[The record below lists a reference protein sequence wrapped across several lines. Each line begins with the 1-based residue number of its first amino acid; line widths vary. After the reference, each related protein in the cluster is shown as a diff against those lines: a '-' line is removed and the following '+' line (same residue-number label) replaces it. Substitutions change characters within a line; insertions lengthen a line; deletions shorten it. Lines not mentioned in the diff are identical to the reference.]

1 MVRPEISVPR
11 RHLCSVG
18 EIVNSRYRVMSELG
32 EGTYGHVYKVSD
44 LNGTIYALKLLH
56 LWDIPADIRKELV
69 DRFEM
74 EYQTGRIQSDHLVHS
89 VDLGYLEG
97 NPYIVM
103 EFCGGGDL
111 SSKMDDDGTRTAK
124 YARDILKG
132 LDALHVNGKVH
143 RDLKPENVLLKDN
156 GLAALTDFGIAGDRN
171 KRMTER
177 NIFGRP
183 YQIFGTYAYMPPEQV
198 TRKAGGSTVLPTT
211 DIFSFGVLLYQLLT
225 GKLPFGTLNDHND
238 LARYQIRSK
247 AGEWDRMTLL
257 NKPRG
262 RYWEGLIGECLEPDY
277 KKRLQSATAALRK
290 IPDFGEFVPEYV
302 SQRNAAPAP
311 RQVMSQTP
319 NPARAAAPG
328 FVLKVLQ
335 GKEYGKQYDLLKMLD
350 QNAKR
355 LLTAGRGLMNDIQLV
370 DFESF
375 YTSRKHFTI
384 EVDRA
389 TNTFFIRDGQWDMES
404 RQWLPSSNGTYVN
417 SSQIDKSG
425 RRLNPGDIITV
436 GEITL
441 KFEQY
446 C

>member
-1 MVRPEISVPR
+1 MARPDISVPR
-11 RHLCSVG
+11 RHVCSIG
-18 EIVNSRYRVMSELG
+18 EIVSSRYRILSELG

-44 LNGTIYALKLLH
+44 LSGTIYALKLLH

-74 EYQTGRIQSDHLVHS
+74 EYQTGRIHSEHLVHS

-103 EFCGGGDL
+103 EFCSGGDL

-124 YARDILKG
+124 YAREILKG

-143 RDLKPENVLLKDN
+143 RDLKPENVLIKEN
-156 GLAALTDFGIAGDRN
+156 GLAALTDFGISGDRN

-183 YQIFGTYAYMPPEQV
+183 YQVFGTYAYMPPEQV

-211 DIFSFGVLLYQLLT
+211 DIFSFGVLLYQLIT

-247 AGEWDRMTLL
+247 SGEWDRMTLL

-262 RYWEGLIGECLEPDY
+262 RYWEGLIAECLEPDY

-290 IPDFGEFVPEYV
+290 IPDFGEYVPEYV
-302 SQRNAAPAP
+302 SRKKVEAP
-311 RQVMSQTP
+311 R
-319 NPARAAAPG
+319 PAANAGG
-328 FVLKVLQ
+328 FILKILQ
-335 GKEYGKQYDLLKMLD
+335 GKEYGKEYDLIRLLD
-350 QNAKR
+350 QSGKR
-355 LLTAGRGLMNDIQLV
+355 LITAGRGLQNDIQLV

-384 EVDRA
+384 DVDRA
-389 TNTFFIRDGQWDMES
+389 SGTFIIRDGQWDMES
-404 RQWLPSSNGTYVN
+404 RQWIPSSNGTYVN
-417 SSQIDKSG
+417 SSQIDKMG
-425 RRLNPGDIITV
+425 RKLNPGDIVTV

-446 C
+446 

>member
-1 MVRPEISVPR
+1 MSRSADIAVPR

-18 EIVNSRYRVMSELG
+18 EIVNSRYRIVSELG

-44 LNGTIYALKLLH
+44 LSGQIYALKLLH

-74 EYQTGRIQSDHLVHS
+74 EYQTGRISSEYLVHS
-89 VDLGYLEG
+89 TDLGYLEG

-111 SSKMDDDGTRTAK
+111 TSKVNDDGTRTAK
-124 YARDILKG
+124 YAREILKG

-156 GLAALTDFGIAGDRN
+156 GIAALTDFGIAGDRN

-211 DIFSFGVLLYQLLT
+211 DIFSFGVLLYQLIT
-225 GKLPFGTLNDHND
+225 GQLPFGTLNDHND

-257 NKPRG
+257 SKPRG
-262 RYWEGLIGECLEPDY
+262 RYWEDLIRQCLEPDY
-277 KKRLQSATAALRK
+277 KKRLQSATAALRM
-290 IPDFGEFVPEYV
+290 IPDFGEYVQEYV
-302 SQRNAAPAP
+302 PQRQRNVPAP
-311 RQVMSQTP
+311 VMASS
-319 NPARAAAPG
+319 APQRY
-328 FVLKVLQ
+328 VLKVLQ
-335 GKEYGKQYDLLKMLD
+335 GKEYGKEYDLM
-350 QNAKR
+350 QIVERSGKR
-355 LLTAGRGLMNDIQLV
+355 LITVGRGINNDIQLI
-370 DFESF
+370 DFESY

-384 EVDRA
+384 EVDRDSR
-389 TNTFFIRDGQWDMES
+389 TFFIRDGQWDFEL
-404 RQWLPSSNGTYVN
+404 RQWIESSNGTYVN
-417 SSQIDKSG
+417 SAQIDKSG
-425 RRLNPGDIITV
+425 VKLGPGDIVTV

-441 KFEQY
+441 KLEQY
-446 C
+446 

>member
-1 MVRPEISVPR
+1 MSRSSDIAVPR

-18 EIVNSRYRVMSELG
+18 EIVSSRYRIVSELG
-32 EGTYGHVYKVSD
+32 EGTYGHVYKVTD
-44 LNGTIYALKLLH
+44 FEGRVYALKLLH

-74 EYQTGRIQSDHLVHS
+74 EYQTGRISSEYLVHS
-89 VDLGYLEG
+89 TDMGYLEG

-111 SSKMDDDGTRTAK
+111 TSKMNDDGTRTAK

-132 LDALHVNGKVH
+132 LNALHVNGKVH
-143 RDLKPENVLLKDN
+143 RDLKPENVLIKDN
-156 GLAALTDFGIAGDRN
+156 GIAALTDFGISGDRN

-183 YQIFGTYAYMPPEQV
+183 YQVFGTYAYMPPEQV

-247 AGEWDRMTLL
+247 SGEWDRMTLIS
-257 NKPRG
+257 KPRG
-262 RYWEGLIGECLEPDY
+262 RYWEGLIAQCLEPDY
-277 KKRLQSATAALRK
+277 KKRLQSAADALRK
-290 IPDFGEFVPEYV
+290 IPDFGEYVPDYMPERSV
-302 SQRNAAPAP
+302 KPAVAPA
-311 RQVMSQTP
+311 
-319 NPARAAAPG
+319 AAEG
-328 FVLKVLQ
+328 YMIKVLQ
-335 GKEYGKQYDLLKMLD
+335 GREFGRKYDLLKLLD
-350 QNAKR
+350 QSQKR

-370 DFESF
+370 DYESF
-375 YTSRKHFTI
+375 YTSRRHFTL
-384 EVDRA
+384 EADRDRGV
-389 TNTFFIRDGQWDMES
+389 FIIRDGQWNMES
-404 RQWLPSSNGTYVN
+404 RQWMPSSNGTYVN
-417 SSQIDKSG
+417 SDQIDQRG
-425 RRLNPGDIITV
+425 RMLNQGDIITV

-446 C
+446 